1 MKRETREYNFDWNM
15 WTILENASK
24 TADGFRKEYESLLP
38 YIPHYRTVL
47 DAFVKQG
54 EPGILF
60 LKLIAKYTND
70 CVRAHIEGRKTA
82 GVTFC
87 LATPILYA
95 FNVQPV
101 ALEPW
106 SVMGTVV
113 LKRGTAEFLDYCCE
127 LGFTET
133 SCSSQRGS
141 LGAYLSGLTTGL
153 DFVVYDSPGICDTN
167 ANSFSFAASYL
178 DIPFYQ
184 LNYPYTL
191 TDERATEYHRAD
203 FRGLIAFLEE
213 QTGNKLDM
221 TKLRDVI
228 KESKRQDELAC
239 ELLDLQR
246 LKPCPMPPI
255 YDLMLYGG
263 RFMMNGTKEYTQLME
278 AMVANVRQ
286 KAQAGHAGTTSGRE
300 KARGLFC
307 YIDHYTTDARL
318 WNFLDQRDISHMGS
332 ILFNFWQKD
341 NPHAIGKEAEGYRLD
356 DGSLDAIIDS
366 LADQMS
372 RMPMV
377 KQIRGPYD
385 APGMWLDDTLGA
397 VNIMKPDFIVYMGT
411 MGCRNTWG
419 MVKPFVRDLE
429 KHGIPTLYLYADGF
443 DDRVQS
449 WETVA
454 DKLDEFLNIRRIL
467 TGDTAQQGNV
477 ST

>member
-191 TDERATEYHRAD
+191 TDERAAEYHRAD

-221 TKLRDVI
+221 AKLRDVI
-228 KESKRQDELAC
+228 RESKRQDELAC

-278 AMVANVRQ
+278 AMVAKRQAESAGGTCRNNVRQ
-286 KAQAGHAGTTSGRE
+286 RKSPGIVLLYRSLYHRCPVVEFSGST
-300 KARGLFC
+300 GDFT
-307 YIDHYTTDARL
+307 YGFHPFQ
-318 WNFLDQRDISHMGS
+318 FL
-332 ILFNFWQKD
+332 
-341 NPHAIGKEAEGYRLD
+341 AEG
-356 DGSLDAIIDS
+356 
-366 LADQMS
+366 
-372 RMPMV
+372 
-377 KQIRGPYD
+377 
-385 APGMWLDDTLGA
+385 
-397 VNIMKPDFIVYMGT
+397 
-411 MGCRNTWG
+411 
-419 MVKPFVRDLE
+419 
-429 KHGIPTLYLYADGF
+429 
-443 DDRVQS
+443 
-449 WETVA
+449 
-454 DKLDEFLNIRRIL
+454 
-467 TGDTAQQGNV
+467 
-477 ST
+477 